1 MKWLKKSYY
10 KLSLLSIFIMLLS
23 SCGMVVAKTANVPAS
38 SNHCHLE
45 HI

>member
-1 MKWLKKSYY
+1 MKCLKKNYY
-10 KLSLLSIFIMLLS
+10 KLALLSISIMLLS
-23 SCGMVVAKTANVPAS
+23 SCGMGVAKTVNVPVG

>member
-1 MKWLKKSYY
+1 MKCLKNYY

-23 SCGMVVAKTANVPAS
+23 SCGMVVAKTANVPVS
-38 SNHCHLE
+38 SKHCHLE